1 MLEQINT
8 ETSLNHEDSAMD
20 SKREM
25 VFKSYVPSIFKLDDN
40 SKENKT
46 KKKRVNNI
54 DINLTTNLKKD
65 SIGISFYHKTQKN
78 KKNKDL
84 IKSSGDAFE
93 GLKLGVK
100 NIRREEDILLKKKE
114 FNKLK
119 REERASKSIKK
130 SKNNNRS
137 VN

>member
-130 SKNNNRS
+130 SKNKNRN

>member
-46 KKKRVNNI
+46 KKK
-54 DINLTTNLKKD
+54 
-65 SIGISFYHKTQKN
+65 
-78 KKNKDL
+78 
-84 IKSSGDAFE
+84 E
-93 GLKLGVK
+93 G
-100 NIRREEDILLKKKE
+100 
-114 FNKLK
+114 
-119 REERASKSIKK
+119 
-130 SKNNNRS
+130 
-137 VN
+137 